1 MKGSVV
7 SIVHTNGKTRK
18 VYTRWRHA
26 EYGICFNGA
35 REIQFVTRRSM
46 QIVIFILLLTHCD

>member
-1 MKGSVV
+1 MKGSV

-26 EYGICFNGA
+26 EYGICFNA

>member
-1 MKGSVV
+1 MKENV
-7 SIVHTNGKTRK
+7 SIYVHTNGKTRK
-18 VYTRWRHA
+18 VYTRHA
-26 EYGICFNGA
+26 EYGMCFNGA